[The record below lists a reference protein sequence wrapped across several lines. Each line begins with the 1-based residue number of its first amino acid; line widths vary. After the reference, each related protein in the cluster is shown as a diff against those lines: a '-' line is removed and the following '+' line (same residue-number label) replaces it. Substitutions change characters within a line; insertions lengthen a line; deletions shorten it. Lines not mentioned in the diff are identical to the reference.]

1 MNQLSVIGQS
11 KVVII
16 AVRITYSYFLMINW
30 NLGKDLATE
39 AFGEM
44 VTEFAQ
50 EINFQIKDTKWNWP
64 RETVR
69 KNGSVVGSPRDI
81 VDTGELKNSQFIED
95 VSDIYKVIGYT
106 ADHAA
111 LVHEGYQVERN
122 DGTVTDVPARPF
134 IDTAIE
140 DYNPIEAYSEIL
152 KEKLNE

>member
-1 MNQLSVIGQS
+1 
-11 KVVII
+11 
-16 AVRITYSYFLMINW
+16 MINW
-30 NLGKDLATE
+30 NLGNQLAIE
-39 AFGEM
+39 SFDEM
-44 VTEFAQ
+44 VGEFAQ
-50 EINFQIKDTKWNWP
+50 EINFQIEDTKWTWP

-95 VSDIYKVIGYT
+95 VSDVYKVIGYT

-111 LVHEGYQVERN
+111 LVHEGYQIERN
-122 DGTVTDVPARPF
+122 DGTVTDVPARRF

>member
-1 MNQLSVIGQS
+1 
-11 KVVII
+11 
-16 AVRITYSYFLMINW
+16 MINW
-30 NLGKDLATE
+30 NLGKQLAIE
-39 AFGEM
+39 SFDEM
-44 VTEFAQ
+44 VGEFAQ
-50 EINFQIKDTKWNWP
+50 EINFQIEDDKWTWP

-69 KNGSVVGSPRDI
+69 KNGTVVGSPRDI

-95 VSDIYKVIGYT
+95 VSDVYKVVGYT

-111 LVHEGYQVERN
+111 LVHEGYQIERN

-152 KEKLNE
+152 KGKLNE

>member
-1 MNQLSVIGQS
+1 
-11 KVVII
+11 
-16 AVRITYSYFLMINW
+16 MINW

-44 VTEFAQ
+44 VGEFAQ
-50 EINFQIKDTKWNWP
+50 EINFQIEDTKWNWP

-69 KNGSVVGSPRDI
+69 KNGGVVGSPRDI
-81 VDTGELKNSQFIED
+81 VDKGELKNSQFIED
-95 VSDIYKVIGYT
+95 VSDVYKVIGYT

-111 LVHEGYQVERN
+111 LVHEGYQIERN

-152 KEKLNE
+152 KEKLND

>member
-1 MNQLSVIGQS
+1 
-11 KVVII
+11 
-16 AVRITYSYFLMINW
+16 MINW
-30 NLGKDLATE
+30 NLGRQLAIE
-39 AFGEM
+39 SFNEM
-44 VTEFAQ
+44 VGEFAQ

-69 KNGSVVGSPRDI
+69 KNGGVVGSPRDI
-81 VDTGELKNSQFIED
+81 VDTGKLKNSQFIED
-95 VSDIYKVIGYT
+95 VSDTYKVIGYT

-111 LVHEGYQVERN
+111 LVHEGYQIERN

>member
-1 MNQLSVIGQS
+1 
-11 KVVII
+11 
-16 AVRITYSYFLMINW
+16 MINW
-30 NLGKDLATE
+30 NLGKDLAIE
-39 AFGEM
+39 SFNEM
-44 VTEFAQ
+44 VGEFAQ
-50 EINFQIKDTKWNWP
+50 EINFQIEDTKWNWP

-69 KNGSVVGSPRDI
+69 KNGGVVGSPRDI

-95 VSDIYKVIGYT
+95 VSDVYKVIGYT

-111 LVHEGYQVERN
+111 LVHEGYQIERN

>member
-1 MNQLSVIGQS
+1 
-11 KVVII
+11 
-16 AVRITYSYFLMINW
+16 MINW

-44 VTEFAQ
+44 VGEFAQ
-50 EINFQIKDTKWNWP
+50 EINFQIEDSKWTWP

-69 KNGSVVGSPRDI
+69 QNGSVVSSPRDI

-95 VSDIYKVIGYT
+95 VSDVYKVIGYT

-111 LVHEGYQVERN
+111 LVHEGYQIERN
-122 DGTVTDVPARPF
+122 NGTVTDVPARPF

-152 KEKLNE
+152 KEKLNG

>member
-1 MNQLSVIGQS
+1 ML
-11 KVVII
+11 
-16 AVRITYSYFLMINW
+16 NW

-44 VTEFAQ
+44 VSEFAQ
-50 EINFQIKDTKWNWP
+50 EINFQVEDSKWNWP

-69 KNGSVVGSPRDI
+69 KNGSVVGSPRNI

-95 VSDIYKVIGYT
+95 FSDTYKVIGYT

-111 LVHEGYQVERN
+111 LVHEGYQIERN

-152 KEKLNE
+152 KEKLND

>member
-1 MNQLSVIGQS
+1 
-11 KVVII
+11 
-16 AVRITYSYFLMINW
+16 MINW

-39 AFGEM
+39 AFGE
-44 VTEFAQ
+44 VVGEFAQ
-50 EINFQIKDTKWNWP
+50 EINFQVEDSKWNWP

-69 KNGSVVGSPRDI
+69 KNGGVVGSPRNI

-95 VSDIYKVIGYT
+95 VSDVYKVIGYT

-111 LVHEGYQVERN
+111 LVHEGYQIERN

>member
-1 MNQLSVIGQS
+1 
-11 KVVII
+11 
-16 AVRITYSYFLMINW
+16 MINW
-30 NLGKDLATE
+30 NLGRQLAIE
-39 AFGEM
+39 SFDEM
-44 VTEFAQ
+44 TGEFAQ
-50 EINFQIKDTKWNWP
+50 EINFQIEDTKWNWP

-81 VDTGELKNSQFIED
+81 VDKGDLKNSQFIED
-95 VSDIYKVIGYT
+95 VSDVYKVIGYT

-111 LVHEGYQVERN
+111 LVHEGYQIERN
-122 DGTVTDVPARPF
+122 DGTVTDIPARRF

>member
-1 MNQLSVIGQS
+1 
-11 KVVII
+11 
-16 AVRITYSYFLMINW
+16 MINW
-30 NLGKDLATE
+30 NLGRQLAIE
-39 AFGEM
+39 SFNEM
-44 VTEFAQ
+44 VGEFAQ

-69 KNGSVVGSPRDI
+69 KNGGVVGSPRDI

-95 VSDIYKVIGYT
+95 VSDVYKVIGYT

-111 LVHEGYQVERN
+111 LVHEGYQIERN

>member
-1 MNQLSVIGQS
+1 
-11 KVVII
+11 
-16 AVRITYSYFLMINW
+16 MINW

-39 AFGEM
+39 AFGE
-44 VTEFAQ
+44 VVGEFAQ
-50 EINFQIKDTKWNWP
+50 EINFQIEDSKWTWP

-69 KNGSVVGSPRDI
+69 QNGSVVSSPRDI

-95 VSDIYKVIGYT
+95 VSDVYKVIGYT

-111 LVHEGYQVERN
+111 LVHEGYQIERN
-122 DGTVTDVPARPF
+122 NGTVTDVPARPF

-152 KEKLNE
+152 KEKLNG

>member
-1 MNQLSVIGQS
+1 
-11 KVVII
+11 
-16 AVRITYSYFLMINW
+16 MINW
-30 NLGKDLATE
+30 NLGKQLAIE
-39 AFGEM
+39 SFDEM
-44 VTEFAQ
+44 VGEFAQ
-50 EINFQIKDTKWNWP
+50 EINFQIKDNKWPWP

-69 KNGSVVGSPRDI
+69 QNGSVVGSPRDI

-95 VSDIYKVIGYT
+95 ASDVYKVIGYT

-111 LVHEGYQVERN
+111 LVHEGYQIERN

-152 KEKLNE
+152 KEKLND

>member
-1 MNQLSVIGQS
+1 
-11 KVVII
+11 
-16 AVRITYSYFLMINW
+16 MINW

-39 AFGEM
+39 AFGE
-44 VTEFAQ
+44 VVGEFAQ
-50 EINFQIKDTKWNWP
+50 EINFQIEDSKWTWP

-69 KNGSVVGSPRDI
+69 QNGSVVSSPRDI

-95 VSDIYKVIGYT
+95 VSDVYKVIGYT

-111 LVHEGYQVERN
+111 LVHEGYQIERN
-122 DGTVTDVPARPF
+122 NGTVTDVPARPF

>member
-1 MNQLSVIGQS
+1 
-11 KVVII
+11 
-16 AVRITYSYFLMINW
+16 MINW
-30 NLGKDLATE
+30 NLGRQLAIE
-39 AFGEM
+39 SFDEM
-44 VTEFAQ
+44 VGEFAQ
-50 EINFQIKDTKWNWP
+50 EINFQIEDTKWPWP

-81 VDTGELKNSQFIED
+81 VDKGDLKNSQFIED
-95 VSDIYKVIGYT
+95 VSDTYKVIGYT

-152 KEKLNE
+152 KEKLND

>member
-1 MNQLSVIGQS
+1 
-11 KVVII
+11 
-16 AVRITYSYFLMINW
+16 MINW

-39 AFGEM
+39 AFGE
-44 VTEFAQ
+44 VVGEFAQ
-50 EINFQIKDTKWNWP
+50 EINFQVEDSKWNWP

-69 KNGSVVGSPRDI
+69 KNGGVVGSPRNI

-95 VSDIYKVIGYT
+95 VSDVYKVIGYT

-111 LVHEGYQVERN
+111 LVHEGYQIERD

-134 IDTAIE
+134 IDTAVK